1 MKKYFLILILQLL
14 LSNNSVTKY
23 DVTLY
28 KIPMAE
34 VTINYEN
41 TIFKN
46 ENAVILKF
54 ETHTNKFA
62 SKIFQVNNAYET
74 IINQDTFNILSFEKK
89 TYQPGLENKLN
100 TLNKGGNV
108 IYENT
113 NIIIPKDYFN
123 IFSLLYY
130 LTITPFEKIKTNI
143 KLEREGLFYDCT
155 INKKETINTYEY
167 ELIFNQININQK
179 PIIENTDMFTWALF
193 KENAYKQVI
202 VNKNNTI
209 ESCKFSFGL
218 TSLRAH
224 LLK

>member
-113 NIIIPKDYFN
+113 NNRIHRLYIWLSYRRIIRK
-123 IFSLLYY
+123 
-130 LTITPFEKIKTNI
+130 
-143 KLEREGLFYDCT
+143 
-155 INKKETINTYEY
+155 
-167 ELIFNQININQK
+167 
-179 PIIENTDMFTWALF
+179 
-193 KENAYKQVI
+193 
-202 VNKNNTI
+202 
-209 ESCKFSFGL
+209 
-218 TSLRAH
+218 
-224 LLK
+224 

>member
-1 MKKYFLILILQLL
+1 MKKYFLILIVQLL
-14 LSNNSVTKY
+14 FSNNSLTKY
-23 DVTLY
+23 NVTLY
-28 KIPMAE
+28 QIPMAE
-34 VTINYEN
+34 VTINYQN
-41 TIFKN
+41 TIFNN
-46 ENAVILKF
+46 ENAVSLKF
-54 ETHTNKFA
+54 ETHTNTFA

-74 IINQDTFNILSFEKK
+74 IINKNTFNILSFTKK
-89 TYQPGLENKLN
+89 TSQPGLENKLN
-100 TLNKGGNV
+100 KFNKDGDI

-143 KLEREGLFYDCT
+143 KLEREGLYYDC
-155 INKKETINTYEY
+155 IIHKKETESIYEY
-167 ELIFNQININQK
+167 ELIFNQIHINQK
-179 PIIENTDMFTWALF
+179 PIIENTDMFTWAIF
-193 KENAYKQVI
+193 KDNSYKQII

-209 ESCKFSFGL
+209 KSCKFSFGL